1 MEINIHEAKTHLSRL
16 LQKVAEGEE
25 VVISRAGVPVARLV
39 AVGPKDGKRPLG
51 IDRGRI
57 WMAAAI
63 LAVAFIGISAI
74 NDSEFAYWA
83 QFNTMPPDRGRL
95 HPDAKRRRKRNEL
108 LARHWRLALEC
119 WGACEDV
126 VVCERDFC

>member
-16 LQKVAEGEE
+16 LQKVAEGED

-57 WMAAAI
+57 WMADDFDAP
-63 LAVAFIGISAI
+63 
-74 NDSEFAYWA
+74 
-83 QFNTMPPDRGRL
+83 MPEL
-95 HPDAKRRRKRNEL
+95 EALFYDAPITTPAPSRRKTKKKTK
-108 LARHWRLALEC
+108 
-119 WGACEDV
+119 
-126 VVCERDFC
+126 